1 MSAKTSILNLNADA
15 AAATSRRSRILA
27 IILMIA
33 IAGIF
38 WVDSPLSSANKAI
51 SHRVA
56 SQGCR
61 SVDVW
66 RCLSR

>member
-38 WVDSPLSSANKAI
+38 WVDSRYPANKAI

-66 RCLSR
+66 GCLSR